1 VYYTI
6 LHLMSG
12 ITIFADAG
20 HVRSVCKYPAYVS
33 VPPPAVIA
41 VKAVCSE
48 VNLPVP
54 TACKV
59 VPAGA
64 ANTAATF
71 ENLLQ

>member
-1 VYYTI
+1 
-6 LHLMSG
+6 MSG
-12 ITIFADAG
+12 ITIFAG
-20 HVRSVCKYPAYVS
+20 VLLFYCKVPFANALYVS

-54 TACKV
+54 TAWFNKTACKV
-59 VPAGA
+59 AAGRILLLHL
-64 ANTAATF
+64 